1 MNSSFTYTRINR
13 WYTRFNRGYTKFCL
27 SAVTI

>member
-13 WYTRFNRGYTKFCL
+13 WYIRFNRGYTKFCL